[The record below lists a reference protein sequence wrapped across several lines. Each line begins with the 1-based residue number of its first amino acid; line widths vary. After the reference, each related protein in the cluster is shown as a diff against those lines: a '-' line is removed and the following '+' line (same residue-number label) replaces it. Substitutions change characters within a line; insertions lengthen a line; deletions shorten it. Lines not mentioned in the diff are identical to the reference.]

1 MRRRKEFTFH
11 EAMEMVLLLMCAS
24 EDAIAFTQMDGVL
37 HWGSG
42 ALGLHKRTEG
52 RRREYPDILQRN
64 VCRQALP

>member
-1 MRRRKEFTFH
+1 
-11 EAMEMVLLLMCAS
+11 MVLLLMCAS

-52 RRREYPDILQRN
+52 RKREYPDILQRN

>member
-1 MRRRKEFTFH
+1 
-11 EAMEMVLLLMCAS
+11 MEMVLLLMCAS

-52 RRREYPDILQRN
+52 RRREYPNILQRN